1 MAIED
6 FRKLRLGFVNLVML
20 GNFEKEAEEEAV
32 RQSNKAKKFLEDLGA
47 EVYSNFPAV
56 NTVDEARSTWH
67 FFKEKNIDGVVLFN
81 GTFSLGNLM
90 IEIIRNIDLPYLVWG
105 MEEYLINNGLLTG
118 SMIGT
123 MPAGPIF
130 RNLGKKF
137 TFAYGTVGK
146 KEGEEKV
153 KVFMRVLRAI
163 AYMREARIGL
173 IGSRPDGFEISGFD
187 ELSIKNIFGTTI
199 NKVSM
204 SELLGLIDGMDPKKV
219 EADLK
224 VQKEIFNT
232 GSTSDDDMRSLSRIY
247 LAVKEISDKYSLSA
261 YAPQCWPE
269 LRMDRK
275 TPMCPAN
282 GRITVDGVM
291 ASCECDMDCTLT
303 MLLLYALTGNTPW
316 TNDFVNKIEE
326 NDSLLFWHCGNASY
340 NLSDDKPKI
349 EVVFEGPAQTATLK
363 KGTATIC
370 RLNHFKGDF
379 EVFAGIGEAIDSR
392 PMLKGSNMYLKMAG
406 GNMEFIKLML
416 EQGIPHHN
424 VAIHGDLSEELE
436 EFANLVGLSST
447 IRKQE

>member
-1 MAIED
+1 
-6 FRKLRLGFVNLVML
+6 
-20 GNFEKEAEEEAV
+20 
-32 RQSNKAKKFLEDLGA
+32 
-47 EVYSNFPAV
+47 
-56 NTVDEARSTWH
+56 
-67 FFKEKNIDGVVLFN
+67 
-81 GTFSLGNLM
+81 
-90 IEIIRNIDLPYLVWG
+90 
-105 MEEYLINNGLLTG
+105 
-118 SMIGT
+118 
-123 MPAGPIF
+123 
-130 RNLGKKF
+130 
-137 TFAYGTVGK
+137 
-146 KEGEEKV
+146 
-153 KVFMRVLRAI
+153 MRVLRAI

-204 SELLGLIDGMDPKKV
+204 SELLGLIDNMDPKKV

-224 VQKEIFNT
+224 VQKEIFDT
-232 GSTSDDDMRSLSRIY
+232 EGTADEDMRSLSKIY
-247 LAVKEISDKYSLSA
+247 LAVKEISAKYSLSA

-303 MLLLYALTGNTPW
+303 MLFLYALTGSTPW

-340 NLSDDKPKI
+340 NLSDKKPKI

-363 KGTATIC
+363 KGAATVC

-406 GNMEFIKLML
+406 GNMEFIKSML
-416 EQGIPHHN
+416 DHGVPHHN
-424 VAIHGDLSEELE
+424 VAIYGDLSEELE
-436 EFANLVGLSST
+436 EYANLMGLDST
-447 IRKQE
+447 IIK